1 MNTPIVA
8 AYDALRMCRALER
21 AGTGATAAE
30 LQVFA
35 YLACLISI
43 YDRHAPA
50 EWGYAF
56 TATPAG
62 SPYAKSLAETTD
74 RLRARGLVVDRVAP
88 RHRRPQAPVAEE
100 QSVKTGT
107 GVAPIVLHISALGA
121 DELQALA
128 TLSSC
133 RRRERF
139 LEAATSA
146 ARLMPLPSVS
156 DAVTYEPNLRRALS
170 RLAMTE
176 LLDDEGVTT
185 VQEQFEA
192 LADALR
198 EQPGQGTDLL
208 VPTAIWITFLAET
221 ADAERPAA

>member
-1 MNTPIVA
+1 M
-8 AYDALRMCRALER
+8 AYDALRTCRALGR
-21 AGTGATAAE
+21 AGAGTTAAE

-43 YDRHAPA
+43 YDGHTAA
-50 EWGYAF
+50 DWGYTF

-74 RLRARGLVVDRVAP
+74 RLRARGLIVDRPAP
-88 RHRRPQAPVAEE
+88 RHRRPKAPVVEE
-100 QSVKTGT
+100 SSDSKRRWP
-107 GVAPIVLHISALGA
+107 APTVLDLSSPGA
-121 DELQALA
+121 DELEALA

-146 ARLMPLPSVS
+146 AQLMPLPSVT
-156 DAVTYEPNLRRALS
+156 DAVTYEPNLRRALT
-170 RLAMTE
+170 RLAKTE
-176 LLDDEGVTT
+176 LLDEEGVAT
-185 VQEQFEA
+185 VKNQFEA
-192 LADALR
+192 IADALH
-198 EQPGQGTDLL
+198 EQPGQACDLL
-208 VPTAIWITFLAET
+208 VPTAIWITFLSET